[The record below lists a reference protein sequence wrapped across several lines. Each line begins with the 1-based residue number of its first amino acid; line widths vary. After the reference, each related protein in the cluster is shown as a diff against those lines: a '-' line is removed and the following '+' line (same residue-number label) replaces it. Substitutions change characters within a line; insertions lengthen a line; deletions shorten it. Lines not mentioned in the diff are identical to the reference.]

1 MNFEK
6 VNLNVTYLCFHQVIV
21 FQAYENNS
29 SSPIEA
35 KYVFPLDDMAAG
47 MFLFTQAA
55 LLKHL
60 CYNYQGKASSKLR
73 FCIRP

>member
-21 FQAYENNS
+21 FQAYKNNS

-47 MFLFTQAA
+47 MFLSHKLLFLNISIITIYFT
-55 LLKHL
+55 
-60 CYNYQGKASSKLR
+60 
-73 FCIRP
+73 